1 MSQSVKVWPT
11 QATGG
16 HKGDTPHTP
25 KLIKR
30 LAIGITE
37 ENMNTENELI
47 RMGFEESESANDLIE
62 DMCECCGDAV
72 QAHRARGYKVCLDCF
87 HEMGV

>member
-1 MSQSVKVWPT
+1 MAWSE
-11 QATGG
+11 
-16 HKGDTPHTP
+16 TPAEIFRAN
-25 KLIKR
+25 LIKE
-30 LAIGITE
+30 LPIGNTE
-37 ENMNTENELI
+37 ENMNTQNELI
-47 RMGFEESESANDLIE
+47 RMGFEESESAHDLEE

>member
-1 MSQSVKVWPT
+1 MRE
-11 QATGG
+11 
-16 HKGDTPHTP
+16 

-30 LAIGITE
+30 LAMCNTE
-37 ENMNTENELI
+37 EINMNTNELI

>member
-1 MSQSVKVWPT
+1 
-11 QATGG
+11 
-16 HKGDTPHTP
+16 
-25 KLIKR
+25 
-30 LAIGITE
+30 
-37 ENMNTENELI
+37 MNTENELI

-72 QAHRARGYKVCLDCF
+72 QADRARGYKVCLECF